1 MGIGEDQRLC
11 LVTTEFIPI
20 IIIYGGT
27 LQPLI
32 TCTKNM
38 NYLSPTFQSYCSKSY
53 SIQMNEFLIHYLS
66 MINISC
72 IQERGGEKSCQCDKM
87 TSSTAGI
94 YFHKLSE
101 TTILA
106 MCISLIYEQVI
117 RKASPSCL

>member
-1 MGIGEDQRLC
+1 MTENRRLGIGEDQRLC

-53 SIQMNEFLIHYLS
+53 SIQMNEFLIHYRAWSTYLAFKKEEEKRAANVTKWPVQQLVFIF
-66 MINISC
+66 INYQKPQS
-72 IQERGGEKSCQCDKM
+72 
-87 TSSTAGI
+87 
-94 YFHKLSE
+94 
-101 TTILA
+101 
-106 MCISLIYEQVI
+106 
-117 RKASPSCL
+117 